1 LLFLSALFPAERLH
15 KLLSLGSKP
24 LRLGPLK
31 ADMSPA
37 MPWARLSRLTQEV
50 NTSLFA
56 EMARRRAAGVE
67 GREDILSMLMQ
78 ARDED
83 GQPMSDQELRDEVMT
98 LLIAGH
104 ETTATTL
111 AWTFHQVL
119 QRPDVEEKLRAEIDE
134 VAGTEPLAPGQVNR
148 LEYVDATLKETM
160 RLLPVAPVV
169 GRVLQRP
176 MKMGRWELPA
186 GVVVLPCIYLTQHRS
201 DLWPEPGRFNPER
214 FVGRRVNPYEYF
226 PFGGG
231 ARRCLG
237 MAFATYEMKIVFA
250 EVLRRVRLRA
260 TTNHMPDVARRG
272 VTLAPA
278 CGVPVRVDAFLS

>member
-1 LLFLSALFPAERLH
+1 
-15 KLLSLGSKP
+15 
-24 LRLGPLK
+24 
-31 ADMSPA
+31 
-37 MPWARLSRLTQEV
+37 
-50 NTSLFA
+50 
-56 EMARRRAAGVE
+56 
-67 GREDILSMLMQ
+67 
-78 ARDED
+78 
-83 GQPMSDQELRDEVMT
+83 MT

-104 ETTATTL
+104 ETSAATL

-119 QRPDVEEKLRAEIDE
+119 QRPDVEEKLRAEINE

-176 MKMGRWELPA
+176 MKIGRWELPA
-186 GVVVLPCIYLTQHRS
+186 GVVVLPSIYLTQHRS

-214 FVGRRVNPYEYF
+214 FVGRRVSPYEYF